1 MRADFKR
8 LAGRILWQLFLIS
21 LPFSSFPLLSRLF
34 GGTSVAPLALVFMAA
49 LALVVVVPALLKDKT
64 IPSQVTPLVVFFLL
78 ALCTS
83 ALAYFRQV
91 PSFRAISLLRNGLEG
106 FFTLLLGIGFYW
118 VTIICVRDEEILL
131 KSLRWINVGAIIT
144 LVLSF
149 AQVLDWNIVKGYS
162 EVMWKVQSWISA
174 SGMLYPMRAT
184 GTAFEPSWLA
194 HQLNTLFLPLWL
206 GLSVQKKSAYCWR
219 LFRKITVENL
229 LLFAGLLV
237 LFLSFSRIG
246 WLTMVFLAGYLVFRA
261 ANQLLNSLLDSHDK
275 HQAKKRNRL
284 THFLYKGL
292 LWLAVVLGLL
302 AVLLLLGLLLTRID
316 PRMERLFDLNRY
328 RQFGLLGWASQ
339 LSFAERL
346 IYWISGFRVCLQHPF
361 MGVGLGASGYYFP
374 NLVPEF
380 GFKLPE
386 IVSMLFFRDFIPNAK
401 NLWVRLLAETGV
413 VGLSVFVAW
422 LYLHWHNAASL
433 ERKNTA
439 QLSGAIGLIGKLF
452 LLALLVEAFSMDTF
466 GLPYFWVALGLA
478 TAAFRMNQ
486 IRSSQPSSVAV
497 TDSQGSEDLPD

>member
-174 SGMLYPMRAT
+174 SGMLYPMRMKDM
-184 GTAFEPSWLA
+184 S
-194 HQLNTLFLPLWL
+194 QLGFTD
-206 GLSVQKKSAYCWR
+206 
-219 LFRKITVENL
+219 
-229 LLFAGLLV
+229 V
-237 LFLSFSRIG
+237 LF
-246 WLTMVFLAGYLVFRA
+246 
-261 ANQLLNSLLDSHDK
+261 
-275 HQAKKRNRL
+275 
-284 THFLYKGL
+284 
-292 LWLAVVLGLL
+292 
-302 AVLLLLGLLLTRID
+302 
-316 PRMERLFDLNRY
+316 
-328 RQFGLLGWASQ
+328 
-339 LSFAERL
+339 
-346 IYWISGFRVCLQHPF
+346 
-361 MGVGLGASGYYFP
+361 
-374 NLVPEF
+374 PE
-380 GFKLPE
+380 
-386 IVSMLFFRDFIPNAK
+386 
-401 NLWVRLLAETGV
+401 
-413 VGLSVFVAW
+413 
-422 LYLHWHNAASL
+422 
-433 ERKNTA
+433 
-439 QLSGAIGLIGKLF
+439 
-452 LLALLVEAFSMDTF
+452 LALM
-466 GLPYFWVALGLA
+466 
-478 TAAFRMNQ
+478 AAAEPR
-486 IRSSQPSSVAV
+486 
-497 TDSQGSEDLPD
+497 